1 MDLILN
7 ILLFFHVTNIIVLS
21 VFHIKKSSHSKDVY
35 LISAQVLSI
44 IVAFWI
50 KDGLISNLSSIASLL
65 FVISTLYSFYITS
78 EVKCICQKYV
88 STTIYVLGL
97 LFIMASISKHL
108 NIQFFSIII
117 LLYTIILIIWNTFV
131 IKEFN
136 ISYFLIIM
144 FNIIVLFY
152 LYSFV
157 NIISNPSKYNQLYYI
172 HYIFCTLNT
181 LIGIFSAAS
190 TGRISSI
197 IDFKK
202 LYGIDILKIEKNIK
216 KFFKFKR

>member
-7 ILLFFHVTNIIVLS
+7 IFLLFHVTNIIVLS
-21 VFHIKKSSHSKDVY
+21 AFHINKSSHSKDVY

-44 IVAFWI
+44 IIAFWI
-50 KDGLISNLSSIASLL
+50 KDGLVSNLSSIASLL
-65 FVISTLYSFYITS
+65 FVISTLYLFYITS

-136 ISYFLIIM
+136 MSSFLIVM
-144 FNIIVLFY
+144 FNVIVLFY

-157 NIISNPSKYNQLYYI
+157 NIISNPSKYNQLYHV
-172 HYIFCTLNT
+172 HYIFCALNT

-190 TGRISSI
+190 TGRVSSI

-202 LYGIDILKIEKNIK
+202 MYGIDILKIEKDIK
-216 KFFKFKR
+216 KFFRFKK